1 MRMWH
6 SRPRLCFD
14 FGQSN
19 GARKKSESRDVA
31 MPRLN
36 VKNMVWE
43 TVRVASP
50 YRKLYIYVC
59 PHEERKAKMPQ
70 MFSVYLLMF
79 VLGSVTRYF
88 PGYFEE
94 LLESKYGPFFKT
106 FISESP
112 MQFLYLMA
120 SDMLGQE
127 VSKPAII

>member
-1 MRMWH
+1 
-6 SRPRLCFD
+6 
-14 FGQSN
+14 
-19 GARKKSESRDVA
+19 
-31 MPRLN
+31 
-36 VKNMVWE
+36 
-43 TVRVASP
+43 
-50 YRKLYIYVC
+50 
-59 PHEERKAKMPQ
+59 MPQ
-70 MFSVYLLMF
+70 MLSVYLLMF

-106 FISESP
+106 FISECP